1 VASFAIIAVPVLA
14 SAYHAFDAVRMHLMD
29 FDFPLF
35 LLIIYFAALQT
46 AVGGLIY
53 KLRCPEKI
61 KEHKTLPTYAAHIGD
76 LAMRLVDLEKI
87 STSDRRTSLRQIL
100 TGDGMTANLTEE
112 QIDKLCSLLVDEV
125 DAQGLKL
132 LNLPPSFLAYR
143 RQLLDNCLNT
153 WTEDN
158 ERDVFSR
165 FLVTLFFYISGLL
178 LFILAFIITP
188 TDVIIHTGAI

>member
-1 VASFAIIAVPVLA
+1 
-14 SAYHAFDAVRMHLMD
+14 
-29 FDFPLF
+29 
-35 LLIIYFAALQT
+35 
-46 AVGGLIY
+46 
-53 KLRCPEKI
+53 
-61 KEHKTLPTYAAHIGD
+61 
-76 LAMRLVDLEKI
+76 MRLVDLEKI